1 MYMSKYKKPEFKE
14 YGNSLFDIKTS
25 YNSNSSSDGFNLEKF
40 CIGFGV
46 FVVIAIVCAIIY
58 FIVNGNSFKNHNN
71 GICDY
76 CSKQA
81 EHRLGDE
88 EFCDDHYIDR
98 MGDIIE
104 WSSEKNK

>member
-1 MYMSKYKKPEFKE
+1 MSKYKKTELKE
-14 YGNSLFDIKTS
+14 YGNDLFDIKPA
-25 YNSNSSSDGFNLEKF
+25 YNSNPNSNGLSLEKI

-46 FVVIAIVCAIIY
+46 FVVIAIICVVIY

-76 CSKQA
+76 CDNFA
-81 EHRLGDE
+81 EHHLGDE

-104 WSSEKNK
+104 WSDKNNN